1 MKIDKIKVGELRCNC
16 YVLSIDDECLVIDPG
31 AEYDKIKEVI
41 GNKKV
46 IAILITHN
54 HFDHVGAL
62 DNFDV
67 RYIYDF
73 SNLEEK
79 EYEFNK
85 FKFEVIKTPGHSS
98 DLLTYYF
105 KDDKV
110 MFTGDFLFKDCIGRT
125 DLFSSSN
132 EDMINSLN
140 KIITYPDDTVIYP
153 GHGDNSTIKHE
164 KENIYEYLQ
173 FLSNK

>member
-1 MKIDKIKVGELRCNC
+1 MKIEKIKVGMLRCNC
-16 YVLSIDDECLVIDPG
+16 YILKIDDECIVIDPG

-41 GNKKV
+41 GNAKV
-46 IAILITHN
+46 IATLITHN

-79 EYEFNK
+79 EYEFSK

-132 EDMINSLN
+132 EDMISSLN
-140 KIITYPDDTVIYP
+140 RIITYPDDVIIYP

-164 KENIYEYLQ
+164 KENICEYLQ

>member
-1 MKIDKIKVGELRCNC
+1 MKIDKLKVGMLRCNC
-16 YVLSIDDECLVIDPG
+16 YILSIDDECIVIDPG
-31 AEYDKIKEVI
+31 GDYDKIKDII

-46 IAILITHN
+46 IAVLITHN

-73 SNLEEK
+73 SNLK
-79 EYEFNK
+79 EQEYIFSK

-105 KDDKV
+105 ADDKA

-140 KIITYPDDTVIYP
+140 KIVKYDDDITIFP

-164 KENIYEYLQ
+164 KLNICEYLQ

>member
-1 MKIDKIKVGELRCNC
+1 MKIEKIKVGQLRCNC
-16 YVLSIDDECLVIDPG
+16 YVLSINNECIVIDPG
-31 AEYDKIKEVI
+31 AEYNKIKEII
-41 GNKKV
+41 GPKKV
-46 IAILITHN
+46 IAVLITHN

-79 EYEFNK
+79 EYHFSNFK
-85 FKFEVIKTPGHSS
+85 FKVIKTPGHSS

-105 KDDKV
+105 KEEQA

-140 KIITYPDDTVIYP
+140 KITNYPDEVTIYP

-164 KENIYEYLQ
+164 KYNIDEYIS
-173 FLSNK
+173 FLNNE